1 MKELSYPASIQNG
14 KLTLPRE
21 RLEKDLEKI
30 GECLFCEVVIRE
42 PYRGKTAAQ
51 LAAFHGT
58 IIDQVQIHYMD
69 TEGVYKGRDMIKAEL
84 KDQFLPKEKQ
94 YYSDGSPLIRTIKH
108 PERKGVTYQWHE
120 EKPPS
125 LAKLSLDDC
134 RAFIDAILN
143 WFYHERGLTIVIEPK
158 A

>member
-1 MKELSYPASIQNG
+1 MKQLTYPASIQNG
-14 KLTLPRE
+14 KLTLPRKQ
-21 RLEKDLEKI
+21 LEKDLQKV

-58 IIDQVQIHYMD
+58 IIDQVQAFIMA
-69 TEGVYKGRDMIKAEL
+69 TEGVYKSRDRIKEEL

-94 YYSDGSPLIRTIKH
+94 YYSDGSPVMVTIQH
-108 PERKGVTYQWHE
+108 PEREGVTYEWHME
-120 EKPPS
+120 RPPS
-125 LAKLSLDDC
+125 LAKLSLDDF
-134 RAFIDAILN
+134 RAFIDEILG
-143 WFYHERGLTIVIEPK
+143 WFQHERGLTIVIEPK